1 MCAGRG
7 PGTIW
12 GRWQPSA
19 WGLFFGTVR
28 ISNGRVSYGGS
39 FVLPSS
45 KCFCLALILLD
56 SLKTRPQHSPTF
68 APPPPTTSHFAIHVR
83 WMDR

>member
-1 MCAGRG
+1 MCAGRS

-45 KCFCLALILLD
+45 KCFCLAYI
-56 SLKTRPQHSPTF
+56 
-68 APPPPTTSHFAIHVR
+68 
-83 WMDR
+83 